1 MKSKLLVFL
10 LLAAAVC
17 ACGTSHDGPPKGNG
31 PEPEPLSGVFS
42 GNLGKMTF
50 NGDGSTVAVSLT
62 GKAAALCPE
71 GTMEYAFTYGARG
84 LCRYDVADRLVLS
97 KDGQNYLFFVHKAD
111 GAVLELSKDG
121 IELFL
126 AKQGMNKESGRH

>member
-1 MKSKLLVFL
+1 MRNRILAFA
-10 LLAAAVC
+10 LLATFVC
-17 ACGTSHDGPPKGNG
+17 ACRVSHDGPPKGNG

-42 GNLGKMTF
+42 GELGKMTF
-50 NGDGSTVAVSLT
+50 NGDGATVILSLT
-62 GKAAALCPE
+62 GEVAALCPE

-97 KDGQNYLFFVHKAD
+97 KDDQNYQFSVQKAD

-121 IELFL
+121 VELVL
-126 AKQGMNKESGRH
+126 AKQ

>member
-1 MKSKLLVFL
+1 MRNRILSFA
-10 LLAAAVC
+10 LLATFVC
-17 ACGTSHDGPPKGNG
+17 ACGVSHDGPPKGNG

-42 GNLGKMTF
+42 GNLGKMSF
-50 NGDGSTVAVSLT
+50 NGDGATVSVSLT
-62 GKAAALCPE
+62 GAAAALCPE

-97 KDGQNYLFFVHKAD
+97 KDDQNYQFSVQKAD

-121 IELFL
+121 VELVL
-126 AKQGMNKESGRH
+126 AKQ

>member
-1 MKSKLLVFL
+1 MRSRVLAFI
-10 LLAAAVC
+10 LLAAVVC

-31 PEPEPLSGVFS
+31 PEPEPLNGVFS
-42 GNLGKMTF
+42 GDLGEMTF

-62 GKAAALCPE
+62 GQAAALCPE

-84 LCRYDVADRLVLS
+84 LCRYDVADRLTLS
-97 KDGQNYLFFVHKAD
+97 KDGQNYLFSVQKAD

-121 IELFL
+121 VELVL
-126 AKQGMNKESGRH
+126 AKR